1 MPLPYKVKT
10 KDEIPPAFSNL
21 YVPRDGVLV
30 LDVEG
35 VIDKSH
41 ADELKKRNADL
52 VQELHAHR
60 QRFDGIDPDEVRKL
74 TEEKRKL
81 EEHQLLKSGEVER
94 VVESRIKQATLTWE
108 KQLGALTSERDAL
121 NARLVSIQI
130 DQAVVSEATKRG
142 LRATALP
149 DITARAR
156 HTFRLVQGV
165 PQAFESDG
173 QTVRLGKDGVT
184 PLSLAEWIDLQV
196 SEAPHLFEANIGSGA
211 VGNGS
216 GGAVGNGPVR
226 NPFRKESWNL
236 TEQMRL
242 LRSDP
247 QLAARLRAAA

>member
-10 KDEIPPAFSNL
+10 QDEIPAALAHL
-21 YVPRDGVLV
+21 YVERDGVFL
-30 LDVEG
+30 LDVAG
-35 VIDKSH
+35 VVDKSH
-41 ADELKKRNADL
+41 ADELKKSNADL

-74 TEEKRKL
+74 SEEKRKL
-81 EEHQLLKSGEVER
+81 EEQQLLKSGEVEK
-94 VVESRIKQATLTWE
+94 VVESRLKQATLTWE
-108 KQLGALTSERDAL
+108 QQLGALTSERDAL

-156 HTFRLVQGV
+156 HTFRLVNGV
-165 PQAFESDG
+165 PQAFERDG
-173 QTVRLGKDGVT
+173 QTVRVGKDGVT

-211 VGNGS
+211 PGS
-216 GGAVGNGPVR
+216 GSIGAGAR
-226 NPFRKESWNL
+226 KNPFRKGADWNL

-242 LRSDP
+242 MKSDP